1 MALSILYLISK
12 YTAVAADWK
21 AENRYKE
28 MYCYCWS
35 KTESNKPEIIRPLS
49 NLPYLLHLTP
59 ATVIRMKKII
69 KLSVTSESL
78 FNVHI
83 FLSNVLCFNLTF
95 CSLSTFT
102 SLQCMAQF
110 WDSTQEHA
118 FAQNNLLSLRLF
130 WFFFPGWK
138 HLPKLVFRN
147 YNLWAKFRITI
158 PFKIK

>member
-1 MALSILYLISK
+1 
-12 YTAVAADWK
+12 
-21 AENRYKE
+21 
-28 MYCYCWS
+28 MYWYCWS

-78 FNVHI
+78 FNVCI
-83 FLSNVLCFNLTF
+83 FLSNVLCFNLNF
-95 CSLSTFT
+95 CSLNTFT
-102 SLQCMAQF
+102 SLQCTAQF
-110 WDSTQEHA
+110 WDSTQERA

-130 WFFFPGWK
+130 CCFLVFFPGWK
-138 HLPKLVFRN
+138 HLSKLVFRN
-147 YNLWAKFRITI
+147 YNLWAKFRITL